1 MDPYLDVLILIGMGA
16 IAGTLAGLLG
26 IGGGIII
33 VPVLA
38 LVFTAQGINPDVLM
52 HVSIG
57 TSLAT
62 IVITSISSIRAHQ
75 KHNAIHWD
83 VFWSITPGII
93 VGGLL
98 GAVVAKLIPGES
110 LRLVFG
116 IFMLFVAAQMIFGNT
131 TKAHRQ
137 LPKTPGMLVA
147 GTAIGT
153 MSSLMG
159 VGGGSMSVPFLT
171 WCNMAIRHAVATSA
185 AIGLP
190 IAIAGVTGFIITGW
204 GVADRPVWSLGFVN
218 IPAFFSIVVA
228 STLFAPVGAYITH
241 RISPRHLRMFF
252 GIFLLILSIK
262 ILYG

>member
-1 MDPYLDVLILIGMGA
+1 MDVLILFGMGA

-38 LVFTAQGINPDVLM
+38 LVFNAQGVSADVLM

-62 IVITSISSIRAHQ
+62 IVITSLSSIRAHQ
-75 KHNAIHWD
+75 QHQAIQWA
-83 VFWSITPGII
+83 VFRRITPG
-93 VGGLL
+93 VLFGGLL
-98 GAVVAKLIPGES
+98 GAFLAKFIAGDD
-110 LRLVFG
+110 LRVIFG
-116 IFMLFVAAQMIFGNT
+116 VFMLFVAAQMIFGNT
-131 TKAHRQ
+131 TKPHRQ
-137 LPKTPGMLVA
+137 LPKTMGMFIA

-171 WCNMAIRHAVATSA
+171 WCNMAIRNAVATSS

-190 IAIAGVTGFIITGW
+190 IAIAGVSGFILTGW
-204 GVADRPVWSLGFVN
+204 GAEHRPIWSLGFVN

-228 STLFAPVGAYITH
+228 STLFAQVGARLTH
-241 RISPRHLRMFF
+241 RISPRRLRLFF
-252 GIFLLILSIK
+252 GFFLLALSVK
-262 ILYG
+262 ILYV

>member
-1 MDPYLDVLILIGMGA
+1 MQILVLLGMGA

-38 LVFTAQGINPDVLM
+38 LVFSAQNMDMDVLM
-52 HVSIG
+52 HVAIG

-62 IVITSISSIRAHQ
+62 IVITSLSSIRAHQ
-75 KHNAIHWD
+75 KHEAINWS
-83 VFWSITPGII
+83 VFRTITPGII
-93 VGGLL
+93 IGGLI
-98 GAVVAKLIPGES
+98 GAGLAKLIAGEH
-110 LRLVFG
+110 LRILFG
-116 IFMLFVAAQMIFGNT
+116 VFMLFVAAQMILGNAA
-131 TKAHRQ
+131 KPHRH
-137 LPKTPGMLVA
+137 LPETAGMWAA
-147 GTAIGT
+147 GTVIGT

-171 WCNMAIRHAVATSA
+171 WCNMNIRNAVATSA

-190 IAIAGVTGFIITGW
+190 ISVAGVTGYIITGL
-204 GVADRPVWSLGFVN
+204 GVEHRPVWSLGYVN

-228 STLFAPVGAYITH
+228 STIFAPFGAKITH
-241 RISPRHLRMFF
+241 RISPERLKLFF
-252 GIFLLILSIK
+252 GLFLLILSVK

>member
-1 MDPYLDVLILIGMGA
+1 
-16 IAGTLAGLLG
+16 
-26 IGGGIII
+26 
-33 VPVLA
+33 
-38 LVFTAQGINPDVLM
+38 M

-62 IVITSISSIRAHQ
+62 IVVTSLSSIRAHQ
-75 KHNAIHWD
+75 QHHAIHWD
-83 VFWSITPGII
+83 VFRRITPGIL

-98 GAVVAKLIPGES
+98 GALIANMIPGDD
-110 LRLVFG
+110 LRLIFG

-131 TKAHRQ
+131 AKPHRT
-137 LPKTPGMLVA
+137 LPKTPGMLLA

-190 IAIAGVTGFIITGW
+190 IAVAGVSGFIITGW
-204 GVADRPVWSLGFVN
+204 GVEHRPVWSLGYVN
-218 IPAFFSIVVA
+218 LPAFLSIIVA
-228 STLFAPVGAYITH
+228 STLFAPVGARITH
-241 RISPRHLRMFF
+241 RISPRRLRLLF
-252 GIFLLILSIK
+252 GFFLLVLSIK